1 MSILLQPVI
10 TSAGLSALFRAQQ
23 DGFKAK
29 ISKVGLGSGSYQPHE
44 GITRLQDEKYK
55 LDLASAKT
63 LADGK
68 QLHLTVRDAEP
79 IAGEGFFVNEI
90 GFYTEEEVDGQIQ
103 HVLFAV
109 YSSPTESI
117 AYKSNDVELLL
128 AFDLTLTGVPSDSI
142 TVIDQGVEF
151 NILVAPELA
160 KMGKA
165 QIGNMH
171 RHLKL
176 KFALMDNGVL

>member
-23 DGFKAK
+23 GGFKAK

-44 GITRLQDEKYK
+44 GITRLQDEKYR

-63 LADGK
+63 LADDK
-68 QLHLTVRDAEP
+68 QLHLTVRDAEQVE
-79 IAGEGFFVNEI
+79 GDGFFVNEI
-90 GFYTEEEVDGQIQ
+90 GFYTEEEVNGEIQ
-103 HVLFAV
+103 YVLFAV
-109 YSSPTESI
+109 YSSDEPI
-117 AYKSNDVELLL
+117 AYKSNDIELLL
-128 AFDLTLTGVPSDSI
+128 AFDLTLTGVPADSI

-160 KMGKA
+160 KMGAA
-165 QIGNMH
+165 QIGNMN